1 MNFALLSPKVWIEIA
16 VTVLVIAAGWYGYH
30 AIYESGADSVR
41 VKWAADKKDM
51 AEQSAQISADAL
63 ATTKALT
70 ETIERQRSDTRAQ
83 ISLLNTSLASAVA
96 GLRDRPSRDSS
107 GGVPRD
113 TATGAAAGA
122 TGADL
127 LRQDGEFLVRE
138 ASRAD
143 SLRLQLAQ
151 CQDQYNAAREALR

>member
-1 MNFALLSPKVWIEIA
+1 MNFALINPKVWLELAIA
-16 VTVLVIAAGWYGYH
+16 ALVIAAAWYGYH
-30 AIYESGADSVR
+30 AIYESGADSIR
-41 VKWAADKKDM
+41 VKWAADKKDQ
-51 AEQSAQISADAL
+51 AEQSAKLSAEAL

-70 ETIERQRSDTRAQ
+70 ETIEKQRSDTRAQ

-96 GLRDRPSRDSS
+96 GLRDRPSRDSA

-113 TATGAAAGA
+113 PATGAAIGA

-127 LRQDGEFLVRE
+127 LRQDSEFLVVE

-143 SLRLQLAQ
+143 RLRLQLAQ
-151 CQDQYNAAREALR
+151 CQDQYNAAREALK